1 MYEVSVSMALTDFIP
16 VILFGVAAVV
26 LQRDLYHGMP
36 KYAFA
41 FLAAGSVDAFLAGFL
56 KALWKLLYAAGICD
70 FQVLNTMFLPV
81 QSLGLLLTGLGLVIM
96 LGARKKTAALA
107 VAPPVFNGTFLFVGM
122 MVLGLGAIC
131 ASLGVLAV
139 RLKKKALLPV
149 FVLCFLCY
157 MAMGYLASRDGNSA
171 LWNWVEQGVNTLGQA
186 LLLGGVLTLHKAG
199 LKEL

>member
-1 MYEVSVSMALTDFIP
+1 
-16 VILFGVAAVV
+16 
-26 LQRDLYHGMP
+26 
-36 KYAFA
+36 
-41 FLAAGSVDAFLAGFL
+41 
-56 KALWKLLYAAGICD
+56 
-70 FQVLNTMFLPV
+70 MFLPV
-81 QSLGLLLTGLGLVIM
+81 QSLGLLLTGLGLAIM

-107 VAPPVFNGTFLFVGM
+107 VAPPVFKGTFLFVGM